1 MKRKIKHIKF
11 TDEELQELKKS
22 REDEDWS
29 NSIPTETLKEYA
41 GEYIAVKNKK
51 IVAHS
56 KSIDKL
62 YEQIDG
68 LGLNRLLISKLE
80 GEALVIY

>member
-11 TDEELQELKKS
+11 TDEELREIKKS
-22 REDEDWS
+22 QEDEEWS
-29 NSIPTETLKEYA
+29 NSLPIKKLKEYA

-56 KSIDKL
+56 KSIDVL
-62 YEQIDG
+62 YDRIHE
-68 LGLNRLLISKLE
+68 LGINRTLITRIE
-80 GEALVIY
+80 EPGLVIY